1 MILKMIYKNKLIFI
15 GLIIIVFFILI
26 AIFAPLITTYNPTSQ
41 NLMESLQTPNAKH
54 IFGTDIF
61 GQDIF
66 SRVIYGAR
74 LSLYISSVSVF
85 IAAAVGIF
93 LGAIAGFLNKFVDEV
108 IMRFFDILLA
118 FPSILLAIAI
128 MAVLGQGEMNLILA
142 ISIYSLPR
150 FARITRGT
158 VFAEKKKD
166 YVEAAKVSGESDW
179 NILLRY
185 ILPNSLEPIIV
196 QLALR
201 MATAILSIAALGFLG
216 LGVKPPLPEWGTD
229 IALSFQY
236 IQIYPYLG
244 IFPGI
249 AIFLVVIGFNLIGD
263 GLNKSL
269 NPKTKGRNKS

>member
-1 MILKMIYKNKLIFI
+1 MSIIKKLFENKTTLIGTVIIL
-15 GLIIIVFFILI
+15 FFIFL
-26 AIFAPLITTYNPTSQ
+26 AVFAPLITTYNPTRQ
-41 NLMESLQTPNAKH
+41 NLLESLQLPNSKH

-74 LSLYISSVSVF
+74 MSLYLSSVSVA
-85 IAAAVGIF
+85 ISAVIGVF
-93 LGAIAGFLNKFVDEV
+93 LGAVAGYFNKFVDEI

-128 MAVLGQGEMNLILA
+128 MAVLGQGELNLILA

-158 VFAEKKKD
+158 VYAEKQKD
-166 YVEAAKVSGESDW
+166 YVEAAKVSGESKW
-179 NILLRY
+179 SILIRY

-196 QLALR
+196 QFALR

-216 LGVKPPLPEWGTD
+216 LGVPPPTPEWGTD
-229 IALSFQY
+229 LALSFQY
-236 IQIYPYLG
+236 IQVYPYLG

-249 AIFLVVIGFNLIGD
+249 AIFLVVIGFNLIG
-263 GLNKSL
+263 
-269 NPKTKGRNKS
+269 

>member
-1 MILKMIYKNKLIFI
+1 MSVIKKLFENKTTLIGTVIIL
-15 GLIIIVFFILI
+15 FFIFL
-26 AIFAPLITTYNPTSQ
+26 AVFAPLITTYNPTRQ
-41 NLMESLQTPNAKH
+41 NLLESLQLPNSKH

-74 LSLYISSVSVF
+74 MSLYLSSVSVA
-85 IAAAVGIF
+85 ISAVIGVF
-93 LGAIAGFLNKFVDEV
+93 LGAVAGYFNKFVDEI

-128 MAVLGQGEMNLILA
+128 MAVLGQGELNLILA

-158 VFAEKKKD
+158 VYAEKQKD
-166 YVEAAKVSGESDW
+166 YVEAAKVSGESKW
-179 NILLRY
+179 SILIRY

-196 QLALR
+196 QFALR

-216 LGVKPPLPEWGTD
+216 LGVPPPTPEWGTD
-229 IALSFQY
+229 LALSFQY
-236 IQIYPYLG
+236 IQVYPYLG

-269 NPKTKGRNKS
+269 NPRGKGKN

>member
-1 MILKMIYKNKLIFI
+1 MSIIKKIFENKTTLIGTVIIL
-15 GLIIIVFFILI
+15 FFIFL
-26 AIFAPLITTYNPTSQ
+26 AVFAPLITSYNPTGQ
-41 NLMESLQTPNAKH
+41 NLLESLQLPNSKH

-66 SRVIYGAR
+66 SRVVYGAR
-74 LSLYISSVSVF
+74 MSLYLSSVSVA
-85 IAAAVGIF
+85 ISAVIGVF
-93 LGAIAGFLNKFVDEV
+93 LGAIAGYFNKFVDEI

-128 MAVLGQGEMNLILA
+128 MAVLGQGELNLILA

-158 VFAEKKKD
+158 VYAEKQKD
-166 YVEAAKVSGESDW
+166 YVEAAKVSGESKW
-179 NILLRY
+179 SILIRY

-196 QLALR
+196 QFALR
-201 MATAILSIAALGFLG
+201 MATAILSIAALGFLS
-216 LGVKPPLPEWGTD
+216 LGVPPPTPEWGTD
-229 IALSFQY
+229 LALSFQY
-236 IQIYPYLG
+236 IQVYPYLG

-269 NPKTKGRNKS
+269 NPRSKGKN